1 MFDAKYFKTFCYLY
15 KFVLKIKS
23 AVNDNS
29 KTVYGV
35 TKSSIF
41 VSDEK
46 VKTNQDWIFFSICIY
61 SSQQKNS
68 LVTANIHYLWN
79 GMTLKV

>member
-15 KFVLKIKS
+15 KLVLKIKS

-46 VKTNQDWIFFSICIY
+46 VKTNQD
-61 SSQQKNS
+61 
-68 LVTANIHYLWN
+68 
-79 GMTLKV
+79 

>member
-29 KTVYGV
+29 KTEYGGM
-35 TKSSIF
+35 KSPVS

-46 VKTNQDWIFFSICIY
+46 VQANQDCIY
-61 SSQQKNS
+61 F
-68 LVTANIHYLWN
+68 
-79 GMTLKV
+79 